1 MPDIL
6 VDDETIQLYDA
17 HGQMEELN
25 INEVHDLMNNMH
37 RDELINDNEDYED
50 NNIEYVDE
58 VQNNQLVV

>member
-1 MPDIL
+1 
-6 VDDETIQLYDA
+6 
-17 HGQMEELN
+17 MEELN